1 MEVVGRSKKD
11 TVGFDS
17 LTFHRRLLIAIGT
30 IAYNKL
36 RARRPSIRQ
45 NQGLLQLSTSNDRGD
60 D

>member
-17 LTFHRRLLIAIGT
+17 LTFHRRLLIAIST
-30 IAYNKL
+30 IAYNQL

-45 NQGLLQLSTSNDRGD
+45 KQGLLQLSTSYYRGD

>member
-1 MEVVGRSKKD
+1 MEVVGRTKKD

-30 IAYNKL
+30 IAYNQL

-45 NQGLLQLSTSNDRGD
+45 KQGLLQLLLLN
-60 D
+60 